1 MMEWPTLDQLDLFAK
16 RTDLLQ
22 TPEGFKIARGLLKM
36 TQSQLAEHLSWA
48 KGKRHIY
55 SLEHGERRISRKT
68 ARALWGLLCDNKLN
82 NLWLEAINQP
92 MKEEN

>member
-1 MMEWPTLDQLDLFAK
+1 MTELI
-16 RTDLLQ
+16 TDPYFLQ
-22 TPEGFKIARGLLKM
+22 TPEGLKTARKLLKM
-36 TQSQLAEHLSWA
+36 TQPQLAEKLGWV

-55 SLEHGERRISRKT
+55 SLERGERHISRKT
-68 ARALWGLLCDNKLN
+68 ARALWRLLCDNKVN